1 MPMNRTLMNTI
12 SRVHTFWYRL
22 SGGALGG
29 SVGRGRRMLLL
40 TTTGRKSG
48 RPRTVALQYLQDGE
62 TPVVIASNGGNAMH
76 PAWWLNLEASP
87 DAEVQIRRETRK
99 VIAEK
104 AEGAERD
111 RLWKAAVDMYSGYED
126 YQKTANREIPVVVLR
141 PEGTA

>member
-1 MPMNRTLMNTI
+1 MPMNRALMNTI
-12 SRVHTFWYRL
+12 SRIHTFWYRM

-29 SVGRGRRMLLL
+29 SLAGRRMLLL
-40 TTTGRKSG
+40 TTSGRKSA
-48 RPRTVALQYLQDGE
+48 RPRTVALQYLQDGD
-62 TPVVIASNGGNAMH
+62 TPVVIASNGGNPRH

-87 DAEVQIRRETRK
+87 DAEIQIRNETRK
-99 VIAEK
+99 VVAEK

-141 PEGTA
+141 PKE